1 MNNNQKIPSETEL
14 LERAQSF
21 FEEKFMKNQKA
32 AFKKLSLDKIKYN
45 PFLIRELASRISD
58 TIDANSVAKALVYP
72 RVLGTSANTAF
83 GSNTQNMI
91 VEIMGQDVVSNVSG
105 MDIEY
110 HSPVT
115 GDYRWAQL
123 KAGPNTIN
131 KNDIAPMENDFQKAQ
146 NLAKQ
151 NRNTRFTFNSPVC
164 AILYGEHDQVSSVY
178 KTMESNGKINI
189 LVGEEFWYDL
199 TGYKDFYQQLIK
211 SIKQASQS
219 ISLKPTIDEAVTR
232 IEKEILSQKQ
242 NFGL

>member
-1 MNNNQKIPSETEL
+1 MNNNQQIPPETEL
-14 LERAQSF
+14 LERAQLF

-32 AFKKLSLDKIKYN
+32 AFKKLTLDKITYN

-58 TIDANSVAKALVYP
+58 TIDSESVAKALVYP
-72 RVLGTSANTAF
+72 RVLGTSANTSF

-123 KAGPNTIN
+123 KSGPNTIN
-131 KNDIAPMENDFQKAQ
+131 KPDIAPMEDDFQKAQ
-146 NLAKQ
+146 NLARQ
-151 NRNTRFTFNSPVC
+151 NRNTRFTFNSSVC
-164 AILYGEHDQVSSVY
+164 AVLYGEHDQLSSVY
-178 KTMESNGKINI
+178 KTMESNGKVII

-199 TGYKDFYQQLIK
+199 TGYKDFYQKLIK
-211 SIKQASQS
+211 SVERASQS
-219 ISLKPTIDEAVTR
+219 ISLKSTIDEAVTR
-232 IEKEILSQKQ
+232 IEQEILTQEQ
-242 NFGL
+242 RFGL